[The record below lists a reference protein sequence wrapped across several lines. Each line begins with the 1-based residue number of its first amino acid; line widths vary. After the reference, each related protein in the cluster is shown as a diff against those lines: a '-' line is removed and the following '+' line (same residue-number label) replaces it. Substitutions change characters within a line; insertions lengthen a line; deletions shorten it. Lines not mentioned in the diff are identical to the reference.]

1 MEHLEHLLMCLLTA
15 CLSVLP
21 STGCRVESISLNIE
35 AVNTHRERPEV
46 SVSFPLRHPLGSWDI
61 LWVPFLC
68 PVVAQQG
75 GCLGRLFNLVLE
87 VSLEDWEHQLG
98 SSSA

>member
-46 SVSFPLRHPLGSWDI
+46 SVSFPLRHPLG
-61 LWVPFLC
+61 VPFLC

-75 GCLGRLFNLVLE
+75 GCLGRLFNPVLK